1 MIKYFK
7 AFFEIIKSYRFY
19 IFPILIME
27 TIFYLKYESK
37 FNKFKNLNSENSYDP
52 IPSSFYALKKI
63 EKFILKNEIK
73 TICDLGC
80 GYGKIVYYLGVIK
93 KLKVDGVELNESIY
107 QDILFLKNKNI
118 KIFNENILQF
128 NLDKKN
134 YDLLIINDP
143 LKKVHDFENLIKKIK
158 NTSHKIFIAMININS
173 EKVKIATDNLKIID
187 YNFFSN
193 NRNIIFLKK
202 E

>member
-1 MIKYFK
+1 
-7 AFFEIIKSYRFY
+7 
-19 IFPILIME
+19 ME